1 LSFEYFISKKTVK
14 TIIQGKKVSKPIVR
28 ISIISIGLAVIVNLI
43 TIAVVNGF
51 QKEVRKKIS
60 GFSPHIFIMNASD
73 KNIYESNA
81 INADQDFINKLAS
94 NNNIKSISGVAYK
107 AVLFQSKKIKTQ
119 YKLSNGKD
127 TSEINRQVNGA
138 IMKGVNKNYDLS
150 FFQENIIEGELPD
163 YNSVSSSRDILI
175 SKKLADKLFYN
186 IKDTVSVF
194 FVKNTPIK
202 RNFIVVGIYDTG
214 LEEFD
219 EKFVISKLSTIQQL
233 NDWGI
238 NSSIDLLDTMVN
250 KQIIIKANVQGGNG
264 NYRYNWGRGYE
275 KKSIFTHLPTKDS
288 TFQLIASDYWNNIE
302 GTNEKNTIADT
313 TYLKMTI
320 IGKRDSPCD
329 FKLNKLGEIKRNY
342 LKKDGSKFSI
352 EASQKKVIFEIIK
365 GNGSYQNYIG
375 GFEIKVNEWQKLN
388 AVIENTAKIV
398 DFIPTKYG
406 EVLKTTTILDNE
418 NDIFVWLDFLD
429 INVII
434 ILTLMILIGIIN
446 VGSALL
452 VLILIRSNFIG
463 ILKALGSKNWSIR
476 KIFLIQSTFL
486 ISRGIVWGNFV
497 GLSLYFIQKQFKIFK
512 LNPDVY
518 YLNIV
523 PVDLSFIEWIILNI
537 SILIICLVSLIIPSI
552 VITRIKP
559 IKSIKFN

>member
-1 LSFEYFISKKTVK
+1 MSFEYFISKKTVK

-238 NSSIDLLDTMVN
+238 NSSIELLDTMVN

>member
-1 LSFEYFISKKTVK
+1 MSFEYFISKKTVK

-51 QKEVRKKIS
+51 QKEVKKKIS

-94 NNNIKSISGVAYK
+94 NNNVKSINGVAYK

-138 IMKGVNKNYDLS
+138 IMKGVDKNYDLS
-150 FFQENIIEGELPD
+150 FFQENIIEGKLPD
-163 YNSVSSSRDILI
+163 YNNVSSARDILI

-194 FVKNTPIK
+194 FVKNIPVK
-202 RNFIVVGIYDTG
+202 RNFIIVGIYDTG

-238 NSSIDLLDTMVN
+238 NSSIELLDTMIN
-250 KQIIIKANVQGGNG
+250 RQIIIKANVQGGNG

-275 KKSIFTHLPTKDS
+275 KKSIFTHLPMKDS

-302 GTNEKNTIADT
+302 GINEKNTIADT
-313 TYLKMTI
+313 AYLKMTI
-320 IGKRDSPCD
+320 IGKRNAPCD

-375 GFEIKVNEWQKLN
+375 GFEIKVNEWKKLN
-388 AVIENTAKIV
+388 AVIDKTAKIV

-463 ILKALGSKNWSIR
+463 ILKALGTKNWSIR

-486 ISRGIVWGNFV
+486 ISRGIVWGNLI
-497 GLSLYFIQKQFKIFK
+497 GLSLYFIQQQFKIFK

-518 YLNIV
+518 YLNVV
-523 PVDLSFIEWIILNI
+523 PVDLSFNEWIILNI
-537 SILIICLVSLIIPSI
+537 SILVICLVSLIIPSI

>member
-1 LSFEYFISKKTVK
+1 MSFEYFISKKTVK